1 MGGFLTCCA
10 QPRAE
15 EIGFLVET
23 GFHVKDSAGTG
34 VLWYLQIKN
43 HDALHG
49 AYNTPLRH
57 EKNRLRRKEVPMGN
71 RGAWF
76 WLMLLMVYGLITRIL
91 ELQTAWIN
99 FATELLKLFNQ

>member
-1 MGGFLTCCA
+1 M
-10 QPRAE
+10 
-15 EIGFLVET
+15 ET
-23 GFHVKDSAGTG
+23 GFHVKDSAGILEFCGTS
-34 VLWYLQIKN
+34 QIKN